1 MKKNHTAEIERDGK
15 KKNRRI
21 WKVSLQNS
29 EKGEKQSYWKWKW
42 NVCKEGETTENRV
55 RDRRDNNEESIQ
67 NEVEI
72 KGLKTLERN

>member
-15 KKNRRI
+15 KNRRT